1 MKVKFFSGIKTD
13 GEVKKMVEFI
23 NDITI
28 TKEKIDNVET
38 DVFEML
44 NPENNTMIRLEIF
57 GENLT
62 VFSGENTLFFEL
74 NKEIDNIFYNN
85 TVETKV
91 ATVLNK
97 LDIKPKSVSIEYD
110 LLLKNEEPT
119 PNAKI
124 ATYTSDLEFIDD

>member
-110 LLLKNEEPT
+110 LLLKNEQPA

>member
-1 MKVKFFSGIKTD
+1 MKVKFFSGIKTN